1 MQQLDE
7 KILEWRRQM
16 LAGGINDKNILDELE
31 GHLWDEVAGLVT
43 SGKTEVEAF
52 ELAVSRMGNP
62 GPLRKE
68 FKLAGRDVFWP
79 VAVGSWLW
87 IAAML
92 AAAGCLLP
100 TAFNGRRGLLLVAHI
115 LSVLAGYSA
124 AFVAGSLA
132 ICHICCRTFRQLT
145 PERRQSLAQAAY
157 LFTRL
162 AAGFVVLAVVLSMF
176 WTREHFGK
184 ILDGNPQ
191 ETLGL
196 CATAWLI
203 AVLAFQRFGRPRE
216 HASMLLFSAG
226 NIVVGLAWFGRTIW
240 ADPGLYILPLM
251 IFVGVHL
258 VFLGM
263 GLTPN
268 RAEAPAEN

>member
-1 MQQLDE
+1 MFNLNQS
-7 KILEWRRQM
+7 ITEWRRQ
-16 LAGGINDKNILDELE
+16 LTSAGIKDKNVLDELE
-31 GHLWDEVAGLVT
+31 CHLRDEVAGLVT

-62 GPLRKE
+62 SPLRTE
-68 FKLAGRDVFWP
+68 FTLAGRDVFWP

-92 AAAGCLLP
+92 ASAGCLLP
-100 TAFNGRRGLLLVAHI
+100 TAFNGQRGLLLVAHV
-115 LSVLAGYSA
+115 LSVLAGYTA
-124 AFVAGSLA
+124 AFVAGSFA
-132 ICHICCRTFRQLT
+132 FCHICCRTFRQLT

-184 ILDGNPQ
+184 FLDGKPR

-203 AVLAFQRFGRPRE
+203 AVVTFQWLGKLRE
-216 HASMLLFSAG
+216 HASMLLFTAG
-226 NIVVGLAWFGRTIW
+226 NVVVGLAWFGEAIA
-240 ADPGLYILPLM
+240 ADPGLYVLPLV

-263 GLTPN
+263 GLTPA
-268 RAEAPAEN
+268 RAEWSSEA